1 MNVKLGDCVLDRGQ
15 RRLLR
20 GESDVHLSPKAFQ
33 LLTLLVDGAPNAVS
47 KQEIYDILWPSTFV
61 SDTSLPSLVLELR
74 KALGDDAR
82 QPRYIRTVHGFG
94 YAFALVIESGA
105 KAKGAPSRFRLLIA
119 GSEVALAGSSIDLGR
134 TAEATIFLDDT
145 SVSRSHARIT
155 EGTNGATIEDLGSKN
170 GTFVNDERVT
180 APVALRDR
188 DVIRIGSVVV
198 VFRDSAAAE
207 PTRTMH

>member
-33 LLTLLVDGAPNAVS
+33 LLTLLVDWAPNAVS
-47 KQEIYDILWPSTFV
+47 KQEIYDTLWPSTFV

-94 YAFALVIESGA
+94 YAFAPVVESGA
-105 KAKGAPSRFRLLIA
+105 KQNGAPSRFRLLIA
-119 GSEVALAGSSIDLGR
+119 GNEVVLAGSSIDLGR
-134 TAEATIFLDDT
+134 TTEATIFLDDT
-145 SVSRSHARIT
+145 SVSRSHARIS

-198 VFRDSAAAE
+198 VFRDSTAAE
-207 PTRTMH
+207 PTRTIH